1 MSILDRIRRWSEGAD
16 APEGRLA
23 TDDLTLR
30 DAAVA
35 LLLEAA
41 YGDTS
46 FAEEERATI
55 LRGVEREFGVSEIEA
70 ATFMDSA
77 SGARPPARR
86 LRELTDTV
94 CRGYDTEQ
102 KLRLMALLWNV
113 VRSDERVADF
123 EQVFADHVARAVGL
137 TPTDWKRAKAL
148 AESGA

>member
-1 MSILDRIRRWSEGAD
+1 MSILDRIRAWSHGAD

-23 TDDLTLR
+23 TEDLTLR

-41 YGDTS
+41 YGDTR
-46 FAEEERATI
+46 FDDDERKTL
-55 LRGVEREFGVSEIEA
+55 LRGVEREFGVSEVEA

-77 SGARPPARR
+77 SGARPPVRT
-86 LRELTDTV
+86 LRELTETV
-94 CRGYDTEQ
+94 CRGYDGEQ

-113 VRSDERVADF
+113 VRSDERIVEF
-123 EQVFADHVARAVGL
+123 EQVFAEHVARAVGL
-137 TPTDWKRAKAL
+137 TPLDWKRAKAM